1 MASSTDFMVR
11 QLEPNDVALVQAM
24 MTVSGEAFQRCGHL
38 YRNPSQHEILVAPS
52 QWPTFDRAC
61 GTEAQHGRNL
71 SFGKLARRL
80 IGGAGS
86 GTFGIEE
93 ATTHTAVPLPTP
105 CKPAPWNKGRLIGR
119 KRPLKPKDVWAIRVR
134 LQLQGRQ

>member
-38 YRNPSQHEILVAPS
+38 YRNPSQHEILGAPS

-61 GTEAQHGRNL
+61 GTEVQHGRRRAGRL
-71 SFGKLARRL
+71 RVIFVQADIMDAPAIALYTKLGARAEVL
-80 IGGAGS
+80 HFDIGIG
-86 GTFGIEE
+86 
-93 ATTHTAVPLPTP
+93 LPTRRNVV
-105 CKPAPWNKGRLIGR
+105 A
-119 KRPLKPKDVWAIRVR
+119 
-134 LQLQGRQ
+134 QS